1 MVRLRCGWLCLG
13 EVGAV
18 HDHGQA
24 GVGGGRLSDQ
34 APQVGDSREEDS
46 LVGCDG
52 NVAAS
57 ATRHLHHIFSSHLQ
71 MDEFRFNITCITFWK
86 MYSYLADHHL
96 NPGPGP
102 VVEQD
107 EQVAGH
113 AGENPHLQLV
123 EQPHN
128 EADQARQQ
136 VPL

>member
-57 ATRHLHHIFSSHLQ
+57 ATRHLHHIFVITSSNGRISFHH
-71 MDEFRFNITCITFWK
+71 
-86 MYSYLADHHL
+86 YLYYIL
-96 NPGPGP
+96 ENVLLPG
-102 VVEQD
+102 
-107 EQVAGH
+107 
-113 AGENPHLQLV
+113 
-123 EQPHN
+123 
-128 EADQARQQ
+128 
-136 VPL
+136 